1 MNYIVMDLEWNQ
13 SAKGKQFSEDHF
25 PFEIIQIGAAKVNE
39 KLDIVDEW
47 QCTIKPQVY
56 TKLQNTVKKI
66 LGITENDLANGTD
79 FVSGVTEFLEWW
91 PDRKVRYLLN
101 IFTKYSASVAEWT

>member
-47 QCTIKPQVY
+47 QCTTGVY
-56 TKLQNTVKKI
+56 KAAEYSQEDIRDN
-66 LGITENDLANGTD
+66 
-79 FVSGVTEFLEWW
+79 
-91 PDRKVRYLLN
+91 RK
-101 IFTKYSASVAEWT
+101 

>member
-66 LGITENDLANGTD
+66 LGITKMTLL
-79 FVSGVTEFLEWW
+79 TELISY
-91 PDRKVRYLLN
+91 RVLLN
-101 IFTKYSASVAEWT
+101 FLNGAVRIIHLLHGEAWILLN

>member
-39 KLDIVDEW
+39 KLDIVGSVPLSHRCI
-47 QCTIKPQVY
+47 QSCRIQ
-56 TKLQNTVKKI
+56 
-66 LGITENDLANGTD
+66 
-79 FVSGVTEFLEWW
+79 S
-91 PDRKVRYLLN
+91 RRY
-101 IFTKYSASVAEWT
+101 

>member
-39 KLDIVDEW
+39 KLDIVPLSHRCI
-47 QCTIKPQVY
+47 QSCRIQ
-56 TKLQNTVKKI
+56 
-66 LGITENDLANGTD
+66 
-79 FVSGVTEFLEWW
+79 S
-91 PDRKVRYLLN
+91 RRY
-101 IFTKYSASVAEWT
+101 

>member
-39 KLDIVDEW
+39 KLDIVDGSVPLSHRCI
-47 QCTIKPQVY
+47 QSCRIQ
-56 TKLQNTVKKI
+56 
-66 LGITENDLANGTD
+66 
-79 FVSGVTEFLEWW
+79 S
-91 PDRKVRYLLN
+91 RRY
-101 IFTKYSASVAEWT
+101 

>member
-56 TKLQNTVKKI
+56 TKLQNTVRKI
-66 LGITENDLANGTD
+66 LGITEMTLL
-79 FVSGVTEFLEWW
+79 TE
-91 PDRKVRYLLN
+91 RISYRVLLN
-101 IFTKYSASVAEWT
+101 FLNGAVRIIHLLHGEAWILLN

>member
-39 KLDIVDEW
+39 KLDIVG
-47 QCTIKPQVY
+47 VY
-56 TKLQNTVKKI
+56 KAAEYSQEDIRDN
-66 LGITENDLANGTD
+66 
-79 FVSGVTEFLEWW
+79 
-91 PDRKVRYLLN
+91 RK
-101 IFTKYSASVAEWT
+101 

>member
-39 KLDIVDEW
+39 KLDIVDA
-47 QCTIKPQVY
+47 TGVY
-56 TKLQNTVKKI
+56 KAAEYSQEDIRDN
-66 LGITENDLANGTD
+66 
-79 FVSGVTEFLEWW
+79 
-91 PDRKVRYLLN
+91 RK
-101 IFTKYSASVAEWT
+101 

>member
-47 QCTIKPQVY
+47 QCTIKPQ
-56 TKLQNTVKKI
+56 
-66 LGITENDLANGTD
+66 E
-79 FVSGVTEFLEWW
+79 
-91 PDRKVRYLLN
+91 
-101 IFTKYSASVAEWT
+101 

>member
-1 MNYIVMDLEWNQ
+1 M
-13 SAKGKQFSEDHF
+13 
-25 PFEIIQIGAAKVNE
+25 
-39 KLDIVDEW
+39 DEW

-79 FVSGVTEFLEWW
+79 FVSGVTEFLNGAGKIIHLLHGEAWI
-91 PDRKVRYLLN
+91 LLN
-101 IFTKYSASVAEWT
+101 